1 MNIDDILDWYFN
13 SNSFSES
20 GRYVIERVDSNVDD
34 ELRSSD
40 NEVFEL

>member
-1 MNIDDILDWYFN
+1 MNIDDIVDWDVN
-13 SNSFSES
+13 SNSFSED
-20 GRYVIERVDSNVDD
+20 GRNVIERVDSNVDD